1 MDKEIT
7 LGEERAATAAARGG
21 RRPHLGHVLGA
32 AALLAP
38 TLSITVPLTLA
49 AMLGL
54 TALAA
59 MAIGLRDGRLRAMVR
74 PGPFALVLGGFLAWA
89 AASILW
95 SIDPDFSAERLVRL
109 AILMAAGCVT
119 IAAARVMDD
128 EERAAFGRLLTAG
141 MAIGLAFLVFERV
154 TDGWVHK
161 TAGQHFDDHNQVLNA
176 FNRGA
181 TVFALFVWPLMVVL
195 WRRSARDAGLLLAA
209 ILALLVTL
217 SSSAALAG
225 LLLGAAALLI
235 AYWRPR
241 AGLWL
246 VGGAAIVY
254 MLAAPLLHSHLLT
267 PEVIRTEVRSPG
279 SGPGLI
285 PRSAYHRLLIWNF
298 TAGRTL
304 ERALLGQ
311 GLDSFEQ
318 AMPLHPHNGVLQIW
332 LETGVVGVL
341 FACALAAL
349 ALRGIRGGG
358 LENAASLGLFA
369 TAFVIICVAYAM
381 WQNWWLASLFY
392 GAAFCIAS
400 RTPRGTL
407 GPNTP
412 VGVS

>member
-1 MDKEIT
+1 
-7 LGEERAATAAARGG
+7 
-21 RRPHLGHVLGA
+21 
-32 AALLAP
+32 
-38 TLSITVPLTLA
+38 
-49 AMLGL
+49 
-54 TALAA
+54 
-59 MAIGLRDGRLRAMVR
+59 
-74 PGPFALVLGGFLAWA
+74 
-89 AASILW
+89 
-95 SIDPDFSAERLVRL
+95 
-109 AILMAAGCVT
+109 
-119 IAAARVMDD
+119 
-128 EERAAFGRLLTAG
+128 
-141 MAIGLAFLVFERV
+141 
-154 TDGWVHK
+154 
-161 TAGQHFDDHNQVLNA
+161 
-176 FNRGA
+176 
-181 TVFALFVWPLMVVL
+181 
-195 WRRSARDAGLLLAA
+195 
-209 ILALLVTL
+209 
-217 SSSAALAG
+217 
-225 LLLGAAALLI
+225 
-235 AYWRPR
+235 
-241 AGLWL
+241 
-246 VGGAAIVY
+246 

-311 GLDSFEQ
+311 GFRTARDTSGGQTNLDSFEQ

>member
-161 TAGQHFDDHNQVLNA
+161 TAGQHFDDHTQVLNA

-217 SSSAALAG
+217 SSGAALAG
-225 LLLGAAALLI
+225 VLLGAAALLI
-235 AYWRPR
+235 AYWRRR
-241 AGLWL
+241 AVAGRRRGHRLHA
-246 VGGAAIVY
+246 GGAA
-254 MLAAPLLHSHLLT
+254 AAQPPADAGGYQDRGPQPRIGARADPALGLSPAADLELHRRADAGAGPARPGVPHRARHQRR
-267 PEVIRTEVRSPG
+267 PDQPGFVRTG
-279 SGPGLI
+279 H
-285 PRSAYHRLLIWNF
+285 A
-298 TAGRTL
+298 
-304 ERALLGQ
+304 
-311 GLDSFEQ
+311 
-318 AMPLHPHNGVLQIW
+318 
-332 LETGVVGVL
+332 
-341 FACALAAL
+341 
-349 ALRGIRGGG
+349 
-358 LENAASLGLFA
+358 AASA
-369 TAFVIICVAYAM
+369 
-381 WQNWWLASLFY
+381 
-392 GAAFCIAS
+392 
-400 RTPRGTL
+400 
-407 GPNTP
+407 
-412 VGVS
+412 